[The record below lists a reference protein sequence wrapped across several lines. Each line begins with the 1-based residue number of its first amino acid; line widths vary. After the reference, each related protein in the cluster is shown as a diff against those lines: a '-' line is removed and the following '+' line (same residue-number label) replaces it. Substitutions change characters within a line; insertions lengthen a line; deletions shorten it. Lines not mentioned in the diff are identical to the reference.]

1 MIFNEME
8 NTEEEKTERKG
19 KIMKNVTP
27 VST

>member
-1 MIFNEME
+1 ME